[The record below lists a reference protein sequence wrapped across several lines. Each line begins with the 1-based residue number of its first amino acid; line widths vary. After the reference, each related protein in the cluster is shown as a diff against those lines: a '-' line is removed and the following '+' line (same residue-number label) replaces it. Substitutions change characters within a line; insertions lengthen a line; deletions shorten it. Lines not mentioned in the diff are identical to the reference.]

1 MSLRPPN
8 DTRARII
15 GSTAG
20 LFQRHGYT
28 GTGLKQISAESGA
41 PFGSLYHFFPGGKE
55 ELAADTLRWSG
66 TGYQLLVEAV
76 LENAPDLLTGLQDCF
91 AGAADVLV
99 ATDFADACPIETVA
113 LEVASTNERLR
124 LVTADIF
131 DGWIDAITAHL
142 EAGGVTRRE
151 ARDLGI
157 AFLAALEG
165 AFVLARALKST
176 EPMYAAARATVAA
189 TQAALDPS
197 NAGTDGETMTPD
209 PVRRDR

>member
-1 MSLRPPN
+1 VY
-8 DTRARII
+8 DTKDRII
-15 GSTAG
+15 GAAAE

-28 GTGLKQISAESGA
+28 GTGLKQISRESGA

-55 ELAADTLRWSG
+55 QLTAETLRWSG
-66 TGYQLLVEAV
+66 EGYQLIVEAV
-76 LENAPDLLTGLQDCF
+76 LENAPDLLTGLHDCF

-113 LEVASTNERLR
+113 LEVASSNERLR

-131 DGWIDAITAHL
+131 DNWIQAIASRG
-142 EAGGVTRRE
+142 EVAGLAPAV

-157 AFLAALEG
+157 AFIASLEG
-165 AFVLARALKST
+165 AFVLARGLKST

-189 TQAALDPS
+189 TKEALDRQPKQEKR
-197 NAGTDGETMTPD
+197 GK
-209 PVRRDR
+209 RDS